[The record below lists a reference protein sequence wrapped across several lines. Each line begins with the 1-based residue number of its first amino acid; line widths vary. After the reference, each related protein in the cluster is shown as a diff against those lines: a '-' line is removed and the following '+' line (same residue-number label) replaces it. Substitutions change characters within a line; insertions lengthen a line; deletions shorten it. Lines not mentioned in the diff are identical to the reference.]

1 MSHNESVEPRDRA
14 NRSPLTSRVNR
25 RRLLTGAAGG
35 AVAVA
40 TPAAQRPLGAAPFA
54 ARQSAADRRF
64 QAEGGEVVVAGIGE
78 PKFDPYFLN
87 SELRDVQ
94 AQIFR
99 APFDYRG
106 ADPYAINPAL
116 AESYEETETTLT
128 LKLRQG
134 VKFHNGREVT
144 AQDIVDNI
152 ARAKDES
159 LGHNLSA
166 LFGPTVESAEAI
178 DTYTAKLTYKLTYP
192 TKLQDLVYLFL
203 IPKEAMGEIA
213 TKPVGC
219 GPFSFVNY
227 APGDT
232 LELARFEDYYEEG
245 KPYLDKVTVKVLA
258 DAQAQLANLSAGAVD
273 VVTSVPLADTER
285 LTADANLQVLKYP
298 AGGVWNVV
306 LMNCKKPPLD
316 NKLVRQALNYTIDRE
331 TINNLAYFGQFIPTQ
346 TRYLSSVPWY
356 SQEADS
362 MYSYDIDKAKALLKE
377 AGFENGFETTLAV
390 SSVIP
395 GSKEMAQV
403 WAQDLA
409 KAGITAEIDERDQ
422 SLFFDSYFKGEF
434 DLLAYTLGDGTIDP
448 ATYLANNSPLRT
460 ENNTCGIDTQPFFA
474 EYKQLLQDGA
484 NSIDPAVR
492 KPIYDRVQV
501 LSAEEGWVI
510 NLAFTQDALA
520 LSKRIQGY
528 QPDITQVTNLTGV
541 SVES

>member
-1 MSHNESVEPRDRA
+1 
-14 NRSPLTSRVNR
+14 
-25 RRLLTGAAGG
+25 
-35 AVAVA
+35 
-40 TPAAQRPLGAAPFA
+40 Q
-54 ARQSAADRRF
+54 
-64 QAEGGEVVVAGIGE
+64 GGEVTVAGIGE

-116 AESYEETETTLT
+116 VDTYEETETTLT

-134 VKFHNGREVT
+134 VKFHNGRELT
-144 AQDIVDNI
+144 SQDIVDNI
-152 ARAKDES
+152 ERAKDEA

-166 LFGPTVESAEAI
+166 LFGPTVESVEMV

-192 TKLQDLVYLFL
+192 TKTQDLVYLFL

-219 GPFSFVNY
+219 GPFTFVSY
-227 APGDT
+227 APGDK
-232 LELARFEDYYEEG
+232 LEMARFEDYYEEG
-245 KPYLDKVTVKVLA
+245 KPYLDRVTVKVLA
-258 DAQAQLANLSAGAVD
+258 DPQAQLANLSAGAID

-285 LTADANLQVLKYP
+285 LTSDANLQVLKYP
-298 AGGVWNVV
+298 AGGVWNVI

-316 NKLVRQALNYTIDRE
+316 KKLVRQALNYTVDRE
-331 TINNLAYFGQFIPTQ
+331 KINKLAYFGQFIPAQ
-346 TRYLSSVPWY
+346 TRYLQSVPWY
-356 SQEADS
+356 SAEADKF
-362 MYSYDIDKAKALLKE
+362 YSYDIEKAKSLLKE
-377 AGFENGFETTLAV
+377 AGFENGFETTLSV
-390 SSVIP
+390 SSVIS

-403 WAQDLA
+403 WAQDLE
-409 KAGITAEIDERDQ
+409 KAGVTAKIEERDQ
-422 SLFFDSYFKGEF
+422 SLFFDSYFNGDFE
-434 DLLAYTLGDGTIDP
+434 LQAYTLGDGTIDP

-460 ENNTCGIDTQPFFA
+460 ENNTCGIETQPFFT
-474 EYKQLLQDGA
+474 EYAQLLKDGA

-520 LSKRIQGY
+520 LSKRIKGY
-528 QPDITQVTNLTGV
+528 QPDITQVTNLG
-541 SVES
+541 SVWVEG

>member
-1 MSHNESVEPRDRA
+1 MSLRDSGEPHGID
-14 NRSPLTSRVNR
+14 R
-25 RRLLTGAAGG
+25 RRFVQGVAGG

-40 TPAAQRPLGAAPFA
+40 AGVATRSAEAAPLA
-54 ARQSAADRRF
+54 ARQRAADRLF
-64 QAEGGEVVVAGIGE
+64 QTRGGEVVVAGTGE

-87 SELRDVQ
+87 TELRDVQ

-106 ADPYAINPAL
+106 SDPYTINPAL
-116 AESYEETETTLT
+116 VETYDEKETTLT
-128 LKLRQG
+128 LKLKPG
-134 VKFHNGREVT
+134 IKFHNGREVT

-152 ARAKDES
+152 ARAKDAS

-166 LFGPTVESAEAI
+166 LFGPTVQTAEVV
-178 DTYTAKLTYKLTYP
+178 DTHTAKLTYAMTYP

-203 IPKEAMGEIA
+203 IPKEAMADLA

-219 GPFSFVNY
+219 GPFTFVSY
-227 APGDT
+227 APGDK
-232 LELARFEDYYEEG
+232 LEMARFADYYEPG
-245 KPYLDKVTVKVLA
+245 KPYLDKVTVKALP
-258 DAQAQLANLSAGAVD
+258 DQQAQLANLSAGAID
-273 VVTSVPLADTER
+273 VVTSVPLADTAR
-285 LTADANLQVLKYP
+285 LAADSGLQVLKYP

-316 NKLVRQALNYTIDRE
+316 NKQVRQALNYTVDRQK
-331 TINNLAYFGQFIPTQ
+331 INKLAYFGQFIPTQ
-346 TRYLSSVPWY
+346 TRYLPTVRWY
-356 SQEADS
+356 NKDADS
-362 MYSYDIDKAKALLKE
+362 YYSYDIAKAKALLQQ
-377 AGFENGFETTLAV
+377 AGFGQGFSISLAV

-409 KAGITAEIDERDQ
+409 KAGVTAKIEERDQ
-422 SLFFDSYFKGEF
+422 SLFFDAYFKGNFE
-434 DLLAYTLGDGTIDP
+434 LQAYTLGDGTIDP

-474 EYKQLLQDGA
+474 RYKQLLQQGA

-492 KPIYDRVQV
+492 KPIYDQVQ
-501 LSAEEGWVI
+501 LMSAEEGWVI

-520 LSKRIQGY
+520 LTKRIKGY
-528 QPDITQVTNLTGV
+528 QPDITQVTNLSGV
-541 SVES
+541 WVEG